1 MGSWYHSRLDG
12 HGNKYIWNIYETA
25 YTHGSTGKVVMT
37 PSLQYK
43 HTHIHI
49 HIFSHNRTSINSM
62 ARCIKEPIRHLN
74 ERARSH
80 IHKRAANYKKKHE
93 TSFTNKKHRFH
104 FSCTH
109 FTRFSLP
116 FFTFFLCPSYYCI
129 RFSIVHFLTLLAEM
143 WFFFSV
149 CSCVAVALLC
159 SSKLHHI
166 RGINAGYNERA
177 REQERER
184 KNTVK
189 IKINLQKVESFGVHF
204 HFSIFIHSPNI
215 LYDFFYRFWRAW
227 FWPKHH
233 FNKLHTWG
241 SERRGSTKKT
251 TATNEQWTIKK
262 ICIQTS
268 INWIIQSFCIQ
279 MPAIGND
286 FYDCHILKMDRYQT
300 INIFNEN
307 IFIKTRY
314 SSVRHTIESNWCD
327 QLIWAILISLEQ
339 LFRIL
344 EIFGLNSRT

>member
-1 MGSWYHSRLDG
+1 
-12 HGNKYIWNIYETA
+12 
-25 YTHGSTGKVVMT
+25 
-37 PSLQYK
+37 
-43 HTHIHI
+43 
-49 HIFSHNRTSINSM
+49 M

-177 REQERER
+177 REQEREEEHCQNQNQFAKGWVVR
-184 KNTVK
+184 RP
-189 IKINLQKVESFGVHF
+189 F
-204 HFSIFIHSPNI
+204 P
-215 LYDFFYRFWRAW
+215 FFYFYSFAKYFIW
-227 FWPKHH
+227 F
-233 FNKLHTWG
+233 FLSFLEG
-241 SERRGSTKKT
+241 LILAE
-251 TATNEQWTIKK
+251 
-262 ICIQTS
+262 TS
-268 INWIIQSFCIQ
+268 F
-279 MPAIGND
+279 
-286 FYDCHILKMDRYQT
+286 
-300 INIFNEN
+300 
-307 IFIKTRY
+307 
-314 SSVRHTIESNWCD
+314 
-327 QLIWAILISLEQ
+327 
-339 LFRIL
+339 
-344 EIFGLNSRT
+344 